1 MCFFPKKSRFFA
13 KGAIIIV
20 FLLTFTTKQIILRV
34 FLPVS
39 IPFSRSPYVLSS
51 KKIVGEGVNYIIVFA
66 LDNKA
71 ISSLWFSAGLLPFF
85 PLVPLFCSLKQ
96 LWSSTIH
103 HEQLIYWQTIPTLV
117 IYYWNYTPIL
127 FVCELD
133 MGDMVQSLHATS
145 NGYDIFFNTP

>member
-1 MCFFPKKSRFFA
+1 MKKQCFFAQWLGGITPPPFLVVQPLKKLCIICFFPKKSRFFA

-39 IPFSRSPYVLSS
+39 IPFSRLPYVLSS

-103 HEQLIYWQTIPTLV
+103 HSSGSK
-117 IYYWNYTPIL
+117 
-127 FVCELD
+127 
-133 MGDMVQSLHATS
+133 GDNVSEHVTQSS
-145 NGYDIFFNTP
+145 